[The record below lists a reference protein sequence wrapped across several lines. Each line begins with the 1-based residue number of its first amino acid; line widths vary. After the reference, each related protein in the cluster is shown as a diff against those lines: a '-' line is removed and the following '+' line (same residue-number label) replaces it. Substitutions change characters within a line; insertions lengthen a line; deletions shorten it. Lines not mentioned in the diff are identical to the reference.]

1 MTAQWAIPAIT
12 SSVMIKI
19 EEVVDDN
26 DLSAQTRPAAGQEDT
41 VEPSHESRQAAA
53 PAQQSTDATGSE
65 HPAEETEQGN
75 SEEDLQVC
83 TSHQAC

>member
-1 MTAQWAIPAIT
+1 
-12 SSVMIKI
+12 MIKI
-19 EEVVDDN
+19 EEVLDDN
-26 DLSAQTRPAAGQEDT
+26 DLSAQSRPAAGQEEI

-53 PAQQSTDATGSE
+53 PAQQSTDVTGLE
-65 HPAEETEQGN
+65 HSAEDTEHRN

>member
-1 MTAQWAIPAIT
+1 MVQ
-12 SSVMIKI
+12 I
-19 EEVVDDN
+19 EEIVDDN
-26 DLSAQTRPAAGQEDT
+26 DPSAESRPAAGQEDN

-53 PAQQSTDATGSE
+53 PAQQSTDATGVG

-75 SEEDLQVC
+75 SEEDLQVWVC